1 MSSLWHKVQSLFDG
15 VIFSWSWKFWG
26 VKELKPETPD
36 VMLIERQWFT
46 DKSTVGM
53 LSLDGVHVC
62 FTLEDTCRRKKEH
75 GTTAIPAGRYEV
87 IVDYSERFRRLMP
100 HILNVPFFEGV
111 RIHSGNTPEDT
122 DGCVLVGLRKGEN
135 AVYDSVKA
143 YGILFDEIQRRLS
156 KGKLY
161 VSIIGGIS
169 KEQFSA

>member
-1 MSSLWHKVQSLFDG
+1 M
-15 VIFSWSWKFWG
+15 
-26 VKELKPETPD
+26 KPETPG

-62 FTLEDTCRRKKEH
+62 YTLEDTCRRKKEK
-75 GTTAIPAGRYEV
+75 GTTAIPSGRYEV
-87 IVDYSERFRRLMP
+87 TVDYSERFKKMMP
-100 HILNVPFFEGV
+100 HILDVPFFEGV
-111 RIHSGNTPEDT
+111 RIHPGNTPEDT

-143 YGILFDEIQRRLS
+143 YGILFDEIQKRLA

-161 VSIIGGIS
+161 LTVVGGIS
-169 KEQFSA
+169 KEHFTA